1 MAEAQELE
9 TERAEAPKPDPGV
22 AYSPEEY
29 AAHMDERKTLT
40 EAARDSAK
48 TFDQAVLAFGSAIFG
63 ASVAFLKDVAP
74 HPQRFTLKWL
84 GGAWIL
90 FASGLLAALMSFIW
104 SHRACMSE
112 IDAASAILGKPEAQR
127 PSNRWSTLTDYC
139 NYICVGLLFLGLI
152 SWAVFALENLSEGE
166 NVMAQ
171 HPQNQP
177 PQPYEKVEKGYVP
190 PKAPPP
196 PPRTSQTTVPPA
208 TQSPKK

>member
-1 MAEAQELE
+1 MAEAQEPE
-9 TERAEAPKPDPGV
+9 TERAEAPEPDPGA

-84 GGAWIL
+84 GGAWLL

-112 IDAASAILGKPEAQR
+112 IDAASATLGKPDVQR
-127 PSNRWSTLTDYC
+127 PVNRWSALTDWC
-139 NYICVGLLFLGLI
+139 NYVCVGLLFLGLVFWSI
-152 SWAVFALENLSEGE
+152 FALENLSEGE

-171 HPQNQP
+171 HSQNQP
-177 PQPYEKVEKGYVP
+177 PQPYQKEERGYVP

-196 PPRTSQTTVPPA
+196 PPRTNQSTVP
-208 TQSPKK
+208 QSPKK